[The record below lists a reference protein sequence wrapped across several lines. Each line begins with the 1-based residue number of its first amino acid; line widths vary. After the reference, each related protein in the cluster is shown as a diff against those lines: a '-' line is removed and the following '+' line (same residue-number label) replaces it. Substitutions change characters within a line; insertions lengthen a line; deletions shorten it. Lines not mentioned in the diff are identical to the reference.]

1 MAPII
6 DQTKGS
12 REQYGGEI
20 PSYEKLH
27 GKGFL
32 QARTAFV
39 TYMPTDNQFYV
50 GSPEK
55 LRSLDKNERMR
66 TAIAASD
73 VEAIKAKV
81 ILQELLGLVRPQRV
95 LRGICKIIPVEK
107 TEVSIDATSIATTE
121 EKVPEF
127 VEPKITFPKPDRID
141 FELYKNEV
149 LLVRSDE
156 ARLTEPS
163 PDNPNSRTFQIS
175 NTALE
180 IARTEN
186 KQIAA
191 IAEAATAISGTDWGS
206 STNNPFDDLGQAI
219 DAIETADTPYPVDF
233 IAANPRPWL
242 DFFSN
247 SHVKMTQDAR
257 QTPAEAQVPVEQSFA
272 IPGMPGPVRGFS
284 DRMLTNTLAVVG
296 SRQAPA
302 IVMAEGPTT
311 IEAFRNELVGY
322 DAYLIRTW
330 RDIEVRIADAVRV
343 LTGVHA

>member
-1 MAPII
+1 MKAHVA
-6 DQTKGS
+6 T
-12 REQYGGEI
+12 
-20 PSYEKLH
+20 
-27 GKGFL
+27 
-32 QARTAFV
+32 V
-39 TYMPTDNQFYV
+39 TYLPTDNQFYV

-81 ILQELLGLVRPQRV
+81 ILQTLLGLARPQRV

-156 ARLTEPS
+156 ARLTETS
-163 PDNPNSRTFQIS
+163 EARDSPNSRTFQIG
-175 NTALE
+175 NAALE
-180 IARTEN
+180 LARTEN

-191 IAEAATAISGTDWGS
+191 IAEAATAISGADWDT
-206 STNNPFDDLGQAI
+206 STNNPYDDIGSAM
-219 DAIETADTPYPVDF
+219 DAIEEENATHPTGFPVDY
-233 IAANPRPWL
+233 ICANPRTWL
-242 DFFSN
+242 GFFSN
-247 SHVKMTQDAR
+247 SHVKMTQDTYGIKPGAGDWI
-257 QTPAEAQVPVEQSFA
+257 AEPQVPVEPYFA
-272 IPGMPGPVRGFS
+272 IPGLPGPIRGMS
-284 DRMLTNTLAVVG
+284 DRALTKTLAVVG

-302 IVMAEGPTT
+302 LVLADGPTT
-311 IEAFRNELVGY
+311 VEAFRNELVGY

-330 RDIEVRIADAVRV
+330 RDIEVRIADAIRV